1 MSTRG
6 NMTRNTA
13 VALLLLLLALTMS
26 LHPARAASVI
36 GTSANLSLT
45 YQVPSQWLSL
55 VQNTLGWQV
64 IYQPSWVN
72 LYPAPVVS
80 TVEGLA
86 GPLIPP
92 TSTILV
98 ALDDDIDPGRYWDR
112 LVLQDL
118 DTGYYAEAT
127 VSAVLDDPDETV
139 ETARLIVYTN
149 TAATLDMN
157 IDINTG
163 TVGKYFV
170 FLEHEQLL
178 PGQRYAYVPQGKLV
192 LFSSFGFPV
201 ANAEDLYLAEG
212 VDVVSLMM
220 GQFPL
225 AGLEGTLLIQVDR
238 STANGLAA
246 TQEIFYDI
254 ATISGDWEITDT
266 YRGVAYP
273 PYSAEL
279 HEGFGLFSGRWM
291 GHAVT
296 GGYSPDGS
304 YVLSFSD
311 GRFTYFYAITD
322 LGTSSLSGLWSY
334 SGDPGTSYPFMG
346 RKRASLFPVSSQVNG
361 VWNLS
366 SEEASCCCPLPGL
379 FEGPAVV
386 SVTGGEVRLGLDRGD
401 LAGTMVGNEIRLSG
415 VFPSKDGVLSVRAS
429 GTFTVDGG
437 RLYGTARWVWASEGM
452 SCEGSS
458 VFSGVR

>member
-1 MSTRG
+1 MPR
-6 NMTRNTA
+6 NMA
-13 VALLLLLLALTMS
+13 VVLLLSLLALIIS
-26 LHPARAASVI
+26 ALPVKAASVI
-36 GTSANLSLT
+36 GTNASLSLT

-55 VQNTLGWQV
+55 MQNALGWQV

-72 LYPAPVVS
+72 LYPAPTVS
-80 TVEGLA
+80 TDPELQ

-92 TSTILV
+92 TSMILV
-98 ALDDDIDPGRYWDR
+98 ALDDTLQPGRYWDR
-112 LVLQDL
+112 LVLQDI
-118 DTGYYAEAT
+118 DTGNLAEAT

-149 TAATLDMN
+149 TAAILDMN

-163 TVGKYFV
+163 STGKYFV
-170 FLEHEQLL
+170 FFGHEQLL
-178 PGQRYAYVPQGKLV
+178 PGQTYAYVPQGRLV
-192 LFSSFGFPV
+192 PFSSFGFPV

-212 VDVVSLMM
+212 VDVVSLMI

-225 AGLEGTLLIQVDR
+225 VGLEGTLLIHVDR
-238 STANGLAA
+238 STAGGLVP

-254 ATISGDWEITDT
+254 ATVSGDWEITDT
-266 YRGVAYP
+266 YGGVSYP

-296 GGYSPDGS
+296 GAYSPDGS

-311 GRFTYFYAITD
+311 GRYAYSYAITD
-322 LGTSSLSGLWSY
+322 LGTSSLSGIWSY
-334 SGDPGTSYPFMG
+334 SGDPGTFHPFVG
-346 RKRASLFPVSSQVNG
+346 RKRASLFPVSGQVNG

-366 SEEASCCCPLPGL
+366 SQEGSCCCPLPGL

-386 SVTGGEVRLGLDRGD
+386 SVAGGEVHLELDRGD

-415 VFPSKDGVLSVRAS
+415 VFPGQEGVLSVRVS
-429 GTFTVDGG
+429 GTFTADGG

-452 SCEGSS
+452 SCEGAS
-458 VFSGVR
+458 VFSGSR